1 MNRKAA
7 LMLVVILLAMF
18 SGCMKAE
25 KTKES
30 ANEVKIGTVWPLS
43 GALASSGEKHLNG
56 VKLRVDEVN
65 NAGGIKSLGGAKIK
79 LIVADN
85 QGDPKVSA
93 SETGR
98 LIVKD
103 KIVGL
108 IGCYTSATTLP
119 ATEVTERYK
128 IPAVV
133 CAGSPKIT
141 GRGYKYVFRAHSEVI
156 KTADISVKFL
166 KDVVKAKSV
175 AIIMENSAYGQ
186 ASAKCCEKAAKDAGM
201 EIVLKELFPSGTKD
215 LTPIL
220 LKVKEAKPDAIL
232 AVGYVSDAILMVKQM
247 RELDVNVKALIAP
260 GGAGFNDADF
270 LKAAKEDAEY
280 VLIGIFW
287 SPDAKRPGNAE
298 FVAHYK
304 EVFGEDPDPL
314 AAEAYEATTVL
325 LDAIERAGST
335 DPEKIRE
342 ALTKTN
348 MTWISGP
355 IQFDERG
362 ENIYKNVVVVQVQNG
377 TFVTV
382 YPEEVAVA
390 KPIVPMTPWTE
401 R

>member
-1 MNRKAA
+1 MKREVA
-7 LMLVVILLAMF
+7 LMLVFILLATF
-18 SGCMKAE
+18 SGCMKTE
-25 KTKES
+25 TKKPETI
-30 ANEVKIGTVWPLS
+30 EVKIGTIWPLS
-43 GALASSGEKHLNG
+43 GPLASSGEKHLNG
-56 VKLRVDEVN
+56 VKLRVMEVN
-65 NAGGIKSLGGAKIK
+65 DAGGIKSLGGAKVK
-79 LIVADN
+79 LVVADN

-93 SETGR
+93 SETER
-98 LIVKD
+98 LIVKE

-108 IGCYTSATTLP
+108 VGCYTSSTTLP

-128 IPAVV
+128 IPTVA

-166 KDVVKAKSV
+166 KDVVKAKTV

-186 ASAKCCEKAAKDAGM
+186 ASAKFCEKAAEDAGM
-201 EIVLKELFPSGTKD
+201 EVVLKELFPSGTKD

-220 LKVKEAKPDAIL
+220 LKVKEANPDAIL

-270 LKAAKEDAEY
+270 LKAAKDDAEY
-280 VLIGIFW
+280 ILIGIFW
-287 SPDAKRPGNAE
+287 SPDAKWPGNAE

-304 EVFGEDPDPL
+304 EVFGEAPDPL

-390 KPIVPMTPWTE
+390 KPIVPMPAWTE